1 MKFRLKREYLE
12 KIYLTFIRPVLE
24 YSSEVWDNCG
34 QLNSERLEK
43 LQLEAA
49 RIVTG
54 LTSYASTQ
62 SLYLETGW
70 EKLKIR
76 REVKKLTLFYK
87 IMKEDAPEYLLDLIP
102 PTVAETNNYN
112 LRSSQNIYQ
121 TSSRLSLYQESF
133 IPSSIKLWNSLDL
146 SVRNE
151 LSLNMFKL
159 KIKQKY
165 YKNKSPPTYFNI
177 GDRYLNV
184 LHARLR
190 NKCSALNMDLYHAN
204 IKPNAMCQCGY
215 LYENAQHYFL
225 SCKNYTVQ
233 RNKLFF
239 ELRKENIPTDFENL
253 MYGNALFNMNINTLI
268 FIKVQNYIKETNRF
282 S

>member
-1 MKFRLKREYLE
+1 M
-12 KIYLTFIRPVLE
+12 
-24 YSSEVWDNCG
+24 
-34 QLNSERLEK
+34 NSERLEK

-76 REVKKLTLFYK
+76 REVKKLSLFYK

-165 YKNKSPPTYFNI
+165 YKNKSPLDISILAIDICFTRKI
-177 GDRYLNV
+177 
-184 LHARLR
+184 R

-204 IKPNAMCQCGY
+204 VKPNAMCQCGY

-233 RNKLFF
+233 RNTLFF